1 MRAKPKSGKHK
12 DPAAPLA
19 PAFSE
24 QTKRA
29 WLRLI
34 RTPHIGGVTFWE
46 LLSHFGTAEAALEA
60 LPEFAKHGGRISPRS
75 IPADAAI
82 DAELEKAHAAGMK
95 LACVGEPGYPPLLA
109 RVEVP
114 PPLLY
119 IKGDVSVWTR
129 PPLAVVGSR
138 QATAAGLKFAS
149 DISAALGRRSF
160 LIVSGLARG
169 IDAAAHRA
177 ALPFATC
184 AVLPGGLDKI
194 YPPEHTGL
202 AVEIAQAG
210 MLISECPPGF
220 VARAQDF
227 PRRNRIVSG
236 CSLGVVI
243 VEAAERSGSLIT
255 ARLAAEQN
263 REVFAVPSH
272 PLEPRAA
279 GTNRLIKEGAI
290 FTTCAD
296 DIAEALQPQLRGF
309 DAPMPAPPRDR
320 PSPPAQAT
328 PATPAH
334 NAEQNSFDF
343 MGEASEGLLNLLSL
357 SPIDVDELCR
367 LSGLEARLV
376 SAALLSLD
384 ISGRIERR
392 GLRQVAL
399 RP

>member
-1 MRAKPKSGKHK
+1 MIAKPKSHK
-12 DPAAPLA
+12 LKGPAASPA

-24 QTKRA
+24 KTRHA

-60 LPEFAKHGGRISPRS
+60 LPEFAKHGGRISPRA
-75 IPADAAI
+75 IPTNAAI
-82 DAELEKAHAAGMK
+82 DAELEKAHAAGMR
-95 LACVGEPGYPPLLA
+95 LAFLGEPGYPPLLA

-119 IKGDVSVWTR
+119 IKGDVTVWRR

-149 DISAALGRRSF
+149 NISAALGGRGF

-202 AVEIAQAG
+202 AAEIAQTG
-210 MLISECPPGF
+210 MLMSECPPGF

-255 ARLAAEQN
+255 ARLAAEQS

-272 PLEPRAA
+272 PLEARAS
-279 GTNRLIKEGAI
+279 GTNRLIKDGAI

-296 DIAEALQPQLRGF
+296 DIAEALQLQLRDF
-309 DAPMPAPPRDR
+309 DAPMPTPPRDR

-343 MGEASEGLLNLLSL
+343 VGEASEGLLKLLSL

-384 ISGRIERR
+384 ISGRIERK

>member
-1 MRAKPKSGKHK
+1 MRAKSKPGKHK
-12 DPAAPLA
+12 VPATPS
-19 PAFSE
+19 PFSE
-24 QTKRA
+24 KTKRA

-46 LLSHFGTAEAALEA
+46 LLSHFGSAEAALEA
-60 LPEFAKHGGRISPRS
+60 LPEFARYGGRISPSS
-75 IPADAAI
+75 IASDAAI
-82 DAELEKAHAAGMK
+82 DAELEKARAAGME
-95 LACVGEPGYPPLLA
+95 LAAAGEPGYPPLLA

-119 IKGDVSVWTR
+119 VKGDAAVWSR

-138 QATAAGLKFAS
+138 QATAAGLKFAT
-149 DISAALGRRSF
+149 DISAALGRQGF

-177 ALPFATC
+177 ALPFGGC
-184 AVLPGGLDKI
+184 AVLPGGLDRI

-202 AVEIAQAG
+202 AAGIAQTG
-210 MLISECPPGF
+210 MLIGECPPGF

-236 CSLGVVI
+236 CSLGVLV

-255 ARLAAEQN
+255 ARLAGEQN
-263 REVFAVPSH
+263 REVFAVPGH

-279 GTNRLIKEGAI
+279 GTNRLIKDGAT
-290 FTTCAD
+290 FTTCAE
-296 DIAEALQPQLRGF
+296 DIAGALQQQLGGF
-309 DAPMPAPPRDR
+309 AAPR
-320 PSPPAQAT
+320 PSSLTDAEPSKGAT
-328 PATPAH
+328 HAGSALQSSKYGQ
-334 NAEQNSFDF
+334 EYLDF
-343 MGEASEGLLNLLSL
+343 AGEAPEKLLKLLSL

-384 ISGRIERR
+384 LSGRIERR
-392 GLRQVAL
+392 GLRHVAL